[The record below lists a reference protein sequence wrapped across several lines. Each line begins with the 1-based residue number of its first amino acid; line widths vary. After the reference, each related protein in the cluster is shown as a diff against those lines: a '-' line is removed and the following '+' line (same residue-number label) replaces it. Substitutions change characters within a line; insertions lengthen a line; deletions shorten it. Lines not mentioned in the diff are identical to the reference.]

1 MMLLDLDKN
10 KPAMTLDLTKEVPQL
25 KKLKGVL
32 SWDPHP
38 AYPADLANGIDLDI
52 FIYCLNYSQ
61 KIEAAS
67 DVIYYNNKCLG
78 GPICVP
84 VDNRTGEGDSDEDE
98 FFLADLEN
106 LPTNRYQFDIYVFIH
121 DAVKRGQTF
130 GMISGAKFRLFDEIT
145 GEELVRYSANQQFAN
160 ETALHVG
167 SIVRDPDGHITFQPQ
182 GVAGNMNPNE
192 VLQHY
197 V

>member
-38 AYPADLANGIDLDI
+38 AYPADLAKGIDLDI

-61 KIEAAS
+61 KVEAQG
-67 DVIYYNNKCLG
+67 DIIYFKNKGTG
-78 GPICVP
+78 GPISVP
-84 VDNRTGEGDSDEDE
+84 VDNRTGEGDSEDDE

-106 LPTNRYQFDIYVFIH
+106 LPTNRYQFDVYVFIH
-121 DAVKRGQTF
+121 DAANRGQTF
-130 GMISGAKFRLFDEIT
+130 GMISGAKFRLFDEVLN
-145 GEELVRYSANQQFAN
+145 EELVRYSINQKFAN

-167 SIVRDPDGHITFQPQ
+167 SIIRGDDGHITFQPQ
-182 GVAGNMNPNE
+182 GVAGAMNPNE